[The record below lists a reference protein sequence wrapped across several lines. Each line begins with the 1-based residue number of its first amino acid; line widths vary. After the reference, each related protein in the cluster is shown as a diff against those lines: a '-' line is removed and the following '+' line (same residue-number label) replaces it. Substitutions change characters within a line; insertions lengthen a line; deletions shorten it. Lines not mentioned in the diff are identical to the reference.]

1 MNFFN
6 YLFKSSRS
14 IINILFTIF
23 IGLTFYFTLTSSNLL
38 LNSQTTTWVTMVMLL
53 GLVGII
59 IIMITDNFVKRFA
72 HSVYQSGWLGMSVL
86 GILLL
91 IWQIFFVVATH
102 PAIGFDVNMLHRAW
116 INPNQADVRGYFSQ
130 NYNNLPILLLQ
141 NWVLTKFHSTSWLI
155 IDFVTLLLVDLSAL
169 INIVTMYLA
178 SKDKVKLLW
187 YLQIIFLAFFPMI
200 IIPYTDTWV
209 LPSVSLI
216 LLGFVGMS
224 NQNLNL
230 IYRIL
235 FSVIAGVATAIT
247 YYIKPSGI
255 IPAIAFV
262 IIGIIYLCNKI
273 NKKRLL
279 KAFCLLLFLLG
290 SGAATFVL
298 GQNIISNQEYI
309 SIDKSLEIPSIH
321 FINMGMSGTTG
332 AYNPH
337 DALMMAKLPKKQD
350 KIEYSKK
357 MIRKRLKQRGFWG
370 YISFLI
376 KKQGYNTADGTF
388 GWLGEGTFIFTKTP
402 ASTWK
407 WWAQTFTYPNG
418 KNVSVFRF
426 ISQLIWI
433 FLIGVLLFGWK
444 YHDLIS
450 DGLRLSLIGGFLFLL
465 IFEGGRSR
473 YLIQF
478 LPSIMILVLILWQ
491 SSREIITKIL
501 LATGLKKM
509 EVSQNA

>member
-72 HSVYQSGWLGMSVL
+72 RSVYQSGWLGMLVL

-91 IWQIFFVVATH
+91 IWQIFFIVATH
-102 PAIGFDVNMLHRAW
+102 PAIGFDVNMLHQAW
-116 INPNQADVRGYFSQ
+116 INPNQAKVRGYFSQ

-141 NWVLTKFHSTSWLI
+141 NWILTKFHSTSWLV
-155 IDFVTLLLVDLSAL
+155 IDSVTLFLVNLSAL
-169 INIVTMYLA
+169 INIVTMYLV
-178 SKDKVKLLW
+178 SKDKVRLLW

-224 NQNLNL
+224 SHSFNL

-235 FSVIAGVATAIT
+235 FSVMAGVATVIT

-255 IPAIAFV
+255 IPAIAF
-262 IIGIIYLCNKI
+262 IIVGIVYLCNI
-273 NKKRLL
+273 PGKKQLL
-279 KAFCLLLFLLG
+279 RAFCLLVFLFG
-290 SGAATFVL
+290 SGAITFVL
-298 GQNIISNQEYI
+298 GQNIISNQKYV

-321 FINMGMSGTTG
+321 FVNMGMSGTTG

-350 KIEYSKK
+350 KIAYSKK
-357 MIRKRLKQRGFWG
+357 MIRKRLKQRGFGG

-376 KKQGYNTADGTF
+376 RKQGYNTAD
-388 GWLGEGTFIFTKTP
+388 
-402 ASTWK
+402 
-407 WWAQTFTYPNG
+407 G

-433 FLIGVLLFGWK
+433 SLVGILFFGWK
-444 YHDLIS
+444 YHDLVS

-478 LPSIMILVLILWQ
+478 LPSIIILIPIVWQ
-491 SSREIITKIL
+491 SSKETIAKIL

>member
-72 HSVYQSGWLGMSVL
+72 HSVYQS
-86 GILLL
+86 
-91 IWQIFFVVATH
+91 
-102 PAIGFDVNMLHRAW
+102 
-116 INPNQADVRGYFSQ
+116 
-130 NYNNLPILLLQ
+130 
-141 NWVLTKFHSTSWLI
+141 
-155 IDFVTLLLVDLSAL
+155 
-169 INIVTMYLA
+169 
-178 SKDKVKLLW
+178 
-187 YLQIIFLAFFPMI
+187 
-200 IIPYTDTWV
+200 
-209 LPSVSLI
+209 
-216 LLGFVGMS
+216 
-224 NQNLNL
+224 
-230 IYRIL
+230 
-235 FSVIAGVATAIT
+235 
-247 YYIKPSGI
+247 
-255 IPAIAFV
+255 
-262 IIGIIYLCNKI
+262 
-273 NKKRLL
+273 
-279 KAFCLLLFLLG
+279 
-290 SGAATFVL
+290 
-298 GQNIISNQEYI
+298 
-309 SIDKSLEIPSIH
+309 
-321 FINMGMSGTTG
+321 
-332 AYNPH
+332 
-337 DALMMAKLPKKQD
+337 
-350 KIEYSKK
+350 
-357 MIRKRLKQRGFWG
+357 
-370 YISFLI
+370 
-376 KKQGYNTADGTF
+376 

>member
-72 HSVYQSGWLGMSVL
+72 RSVYQSGWLGMLVL

-91 IWQIFFVVATH
+91 IWQIFFIVATH
-102 PAIGFDVNMLHRAW
+102 PAIGFDVNMLHQAW
-116 INPNQADVRGYFSQ
+116 INPNQAKVRGYFSQ

-141 NWVLTKFHSTSWLI
+141 NWILTKFHSTSWLV
-155 IDFVTLLLVDLSAL
+155 IDSVTLFLVNLSAL
-169 INIVTMYLA
+169 INIVTMYLV
-178 SKDKVKLLW
+178 SKDKVRLLW

-224 NQNLNL
+224 SHSFNL

-235 FSVIAGVATAIT
+235 FSVMAGVATVIT

-255 IPAIAFV
+255 IPAIAF
-262 IIGIIYLCNKI
+262 IIVGIVYLCNKPD
-273 NKKRLL
+273 KKSLL
-279 KAFCLLLFLLG
+279 RASCLLVFLFG
-290 SGAATFVL
+290 SGATTFVL
-298 GQNIISNQEYI
+298 GQNIISNQKYV

-321 FINMGMSGTTG
+321 FVNMGMSGTTG

-350 KIEYSKK
+350 KIAYSKK
-357 MIRKRLKQRGFWG
+357 MIRKRLKQRGLLG

-376 KKQGYNTADGTF
+376 RKQGYNTADGTF

-402 ASTWK
+402 ASNWK
-407 WWAQTFTYPNG
+407 WWAQTFTYPAG

-433 FLIGVLLFGWK
+433 SLIGILFFGWK
-444 YHDLIS
+444 YHDLVS

-478 LPSIMILVLILWQ
+478 LPSIIILIPIVWQ
-491 SSREIITKIL
+491 SSKETIAKIL
-501 LATGLKKM
+501 LTTGLKKM

>member
-1 MNFFN
+1 
-6 YLFKSSRS
+6 
-14 IINILFTIF
+14 
-23 IGLTFYFTLTSSNLL
+23 
-38 LNSQTTTWVTMVMLL
+38 
-53 GLVGII
+53 
-59 IIMITDNFVKRFA
+59 
-72 HSVYQSGWLGMSVL
+72 
-86 GILLL
+86 
-91 IWQIFFVVATH
+91 
-102 PAIGFDVNMLHRAW
+102 
-116 INPNQADVRGYFSQ
+116 
-130 NYNNLPILLLQ
+130 
-141 NWVLTKFHSTSWLI
+141 
-155 IDFVTLLLVDLSAL
+155 
-169 INIVTMYLA
+169 MYLA

-187 YLQIIFLAFFPMI
+187 YLQIVFLAFFPMI

>member
-187 YLQIIFLAFFPMI
+187 YLQIVFLAFFPMI

-235 FSVIAGVATAIT
+235 FSVIAGV
-247 YYIKPSGI
+247 
-255 IPAIAFV
+255 
-262 IIGIIYLCNKI
+262 
-273 NKKRLL
+273 
-279 KAFCLLLFLLG
+279 
-290 SGAATFVL
+290 ATFVL